1 MNMRKITDKSLVK
14 KLDDAVRVLVRARD
28 NDTCQW
34 CGKKDLKG
42 FDSQVSHTIPKGRS
56 TYLRWD
62 MINLLLLCAYCHNEK
77 WHKLSLGRKWYDV
90 KYPERVQ
97 YLEAR
102 QYTVVK
108 KRAFMEQL
116 WEDLKKE
123 EVWE

>member
-1 MNMRKITDKSLVK
+1 MRRFTDKGLVK
-14 KLDDAVRVLVRARD
+14 KLDDLLRAKVRERD
-28 NDTCQW
+28 NHTCQW
-34 CGKKDLKG
+34 CGKKGLSG

-62 MINLLLLCAYCHNEK
+62 MTNLLLLCAFCHNEK

-102 QYTVVK
+102 QHVVVK
-108 KRAFMEQL
+108 KRAFME
-116 WEDLKKE
+116 ETLKE
-123 EVWE
+123 LEQCE